1 MCIPRVW
8 GCEAPTVTPA
18 LMNDHLTGYL
28 LAIGVVAAL
37 AEREAH
43 GGFWRVA
50 TSLSRCS
57 MMGTEL
63 LGPVDAE
70 RYAPITEQDL
80 IDHAVDQVSPWG
92 TFTRFAPPVAFSH
105 TPSMALRPTSW
116 PGTDPDTI
124 GWTANPP
131 APRHRSC
138 RTIRRSWRAR
148 GASAISYP
156 ISASRI
162 AAMAAGSSASPP
174 SRRR

>member
-1 MCIPRVW
+1 
-8 GCEAPTVTPA
+8 
-18 LMNDHLTGYL
+18 
-28 LAIGVVAAL
+28 VVAAL

-70 RYAPITEQDL
+70 RYAPISEQDL
-80 IDHAVDQVSPWG
+80 IDHAVDQVSSLG

-116 PGTDPDTI
+116 PGTDRDTI
-124 GWTANPP
+124 GWTADPAGAAPP
-131 APRHRSC
+131 QLPHYPSKLAREGG
-138 RTIRRSWRAR
+138 IRNFVPNFGIEDR
-148 GASAISYP
+148 GDGGGVVGLASKPEALEAQLKRY
-156 ISASRI
+156 
-162 AAMAAGSSASPP
+162 AAV
-174 SRRR
+174 RV

>member
-1 MCIPRVW
+1 
-8 GCEAPTVTPA
+8 
-18 LMNDHLTGYL
+18 MNDHLTGYL

-37 AEREAH
+37 AEREAR
-43 GGFWRVA
+43 GGFWHVA

-116 PGTDPDTI
+116 SGSDPDTI
-124 GWTANPP
+124 GWTANPAGA
-131 APRHRSC
+131 APPQLPHY
-138 RTIRRSWRAR
+138 RRSWRERA
-148 GASAISYP
+148 ASAISYP

-162 AAMAAGSSASPP
+162 AAMAAGS
-174 SRRR
+174 